1 MKRVIGLSRWG
12 QWELRLEEERLGRIW
27 GGYKTV
33 RGLQAWSL
41 DVLMG
46 TSEG

>member
-1 MKRVIGLSRWG
+1 MKRVIGLRRWG

-33 RGLQAWSL
+33 RAASL
-41 DVLMG
+41 VTRCAHGNL
-46 TSEG
+46 